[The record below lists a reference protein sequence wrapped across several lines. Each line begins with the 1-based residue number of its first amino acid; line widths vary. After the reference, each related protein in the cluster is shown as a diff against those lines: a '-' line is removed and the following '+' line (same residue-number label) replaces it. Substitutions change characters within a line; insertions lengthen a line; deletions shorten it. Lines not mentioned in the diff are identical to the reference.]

1 MLRDTLS
8 FQWINKSSRQ
18 LTSFHFL
25 KQPYFLFFIQ
35 SVFKQQLS
43 WWVNATTKL
52 TFYITAILYTN
63 VLL

>member
-8 FQWINKSSRQ
+8 FQWINKNSRQ
-18 LTSFHFL
+18 LTSFRFL
-25 KQPYFLFFIQ
+25 KQPYYLFFIQ
-35 SVFKQQLS
+35 SVLKQQLS